1 MYINN
6 INSLNENFELIESI
20 INNIEIKMGKND
32 YYTYYKFL
40 ENLIESKINIEYK
53 NMLKKLKT
61 HNQKNI
67 KIKNNLSNEDKINN
81 TMKYLQDNL
90 QRV

>member
-67 KIKNNLSNEDKINN
+67 KIQNDLSNEDKINN